1 MKNRYKASGKE
12 KLVIILVSDFDPS
25 SESIA
30 TSFARSLRDDFNLDV
45 HAIKTTLTFEQVN
58 TMPDL
63 PESLDV
69 KEDKGHFIPWVKK
82 YGRQQRGYE
91 LEALAPAVLQNI
103 VRDAIDGV
111 IDRDRFNA
119 EVRMERDEARPLV
132 GLRQIVSDMLKT
144 IRDSGES

>member
-12 KLVIILVSDFDPS
+12 KLVIILLSDFDPS

-30 TSFARSLRDDFNLDV
+30 TSFAHSLRDDFNLDV
-45 HAIKTTLTFEQVN
+45 HAIKAALTFEQVN

-119 EVRMERDEARPLV
+119 EVRMERDEARCLWAYARSLV
-132 GLRQIVSDMLKT
+132 T
-144 IRDSGES
+144 C